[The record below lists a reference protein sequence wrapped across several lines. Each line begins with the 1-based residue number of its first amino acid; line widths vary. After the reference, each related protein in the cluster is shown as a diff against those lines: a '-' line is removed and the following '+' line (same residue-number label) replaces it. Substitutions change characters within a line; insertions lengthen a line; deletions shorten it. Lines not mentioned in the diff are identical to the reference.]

1 MISFLHTYQPQ
12 AILFSFGSITI
23 YWYGL
28 FVVTGISAALA
39 LTLWLA
45 KRYGVNGNTIFDLAF
60 WLIINGII
68 GARLYD
74 DLLQLPYYMEHP
86 GKIFKIWEG
95 GLAIHGAII
104 AGLLT
109 VYFFAKKR
117 KISGW
122 QLTAI
127 ITPGLALGQAIGR
140 WGNYF
145 NQEIFGL
152 PTSLPWGIPIALLN
166 RPAQYITNS
175 YFQPTFLYE
184 SLGCVLISLILLTY
198 NIHVLRKGRAEK
210 YFYIWGVA
218 LYMILYSILRFSLEF
233 MRLDETP
240 AWLGLRAPQVIS
252 LIIIIVACLLLFL
265 NHHARPEKNLS

>member
-12 AILFSFGSITI
+12 AILVSFGPIAI

-39 LTLWLA
+39 VTLWLA
-45 KRYGVNGNTIFDLAF
+45 KRHGITGNIIFDLAF

-74 DLLQLPYYMEHP
+74 DLLQLPYYIEHP
-86 GKIFKIWEG
+86 GQILKIWEG

-104 AGLLT
+104 AGLTT
-109 VYFFAKKR
+109 VWFFAKKR
-117 KISGW
+117 KISFW

-152 PTSLPWGIPIALLN
+152 PTALPWGIPITLLN
-166 RPAQYITNS
+166 RPNQYITSS

-184 SLGCVLISLILLTY
+184 SLGCLLISFILLAY
-198 NIHVLRKGRAEK
+198 NIYIFKKGRTK
-210 YFYIWGVA
+210 TNSYIWVVA
-218 LYMILYSILRFSLEF
+218 LYMILYSILRFNLEF
-233 MRLDETP
+233 IRLDETP
-240 AWLGLRAPQVIS
+240 AWFGLRAPQIIS
-252 LIIIIVACLLLFL
+252 LIIIISACLLLFL
-265 NHHARPEKNLS
+265 NHHARQEKNLS